1 MNKLIDF
8 IHQIYILRD
17 LERYNNTMRIKSESV
32 AEHSAFVTLIVLK
45 LYEEYTFDLQKA
57 LIMAITHDV
66 PEVLITDVPHNVKR
80 RFPKV
85 KEAVKNEEVAIFDS
99 IFPQYTKLFK
109 DLEEDTTVE
118 AKIVVLADIL
128 SCVQYSTSEVKL
140 GNTGY
145 MSKVLQESEDR
156 AKILTDELKE
166 FKL

>member
-140 GNTGY
+140 GNIGY